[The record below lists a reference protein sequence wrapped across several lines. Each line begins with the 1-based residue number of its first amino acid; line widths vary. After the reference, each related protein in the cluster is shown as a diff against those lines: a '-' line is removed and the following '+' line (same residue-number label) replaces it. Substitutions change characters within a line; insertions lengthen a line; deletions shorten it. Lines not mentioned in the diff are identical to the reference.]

1 MTQNTQAT
9 LRYKNVEIVEEVEKM
24 ERLKKQTTQELQ
36 WKLQTESYK
45 DTKVI

>member
-24 ERLKKQTTQELQ
+24 EEHKEQSTQELVA
-36 WKLQTESYK
+36 
-45 DTKVI
+45 DTTNRLH